1 MAGSEVAQIL
11 EIKEQTVKTRLHRGR
26 LMLRKALSEVLLSR
40 PASTPE
46 HSRGACLD
54 LLRLK
59 QDALDKGVNF
69 PLPDSELCV
78 RCRALFDTLNLAHDV
93 CVRMNTGDL
102 PPKLAALLEERY
114 A

>member
-26 LMLRKALSEVLLSR
+26 LMLRKALSEVLPSR

>member
-1 MAGSEVAQIL
+1 MPIVWW
-11 EIKEQTVKTRLHRGR
+11 
-26 LMLRKALSEVLLSR
+26 LLVV
-40 PASTPE
+40 E